1 MAADAEKPNPAKSGR
16 GGAEIPFSPVVTKL
30 LGESGEP
37 QDLVTLVGYIGPSK
51 KEGHVRLYTGLDFQ
65 TYYEIPREGVVLA
78 EAVDR
83 DDENSPT
90 QLTIQANATV
100 DLVQTSKQTGP
111 ASYLAGSIAGTYLAG
126 AAAAQM
132 TAVHPIP
139 TKYTICRCWI
149 TFPTQCVCTHPPVC
163 PGIPGG
169 QVGEEAAAAYQ
180 YRSVNYTCPC
190 FATRWPLCPLP
201 EMQVGPEAAAL
212 PPLTSPVICRF
223 TTPIACHWTYFWQCH
238 LTHPPICPIA
248 SAGVACPPVSLG
260 CPEGQGGG
268 PVEAQAQA
276 GMYAYP
282 ASVFCRSWGLPCP
295 SQGLPCP
302 SRPCPVTQEPVQA
315 AGVYAYPASVFCP
328 SYAIPCLS
336 QWIHCPSRPCPV
348 TQEPVQAA
356 VHPSI
361 PCRTIRD
368 DCTMVAP
375 CTLHHGCPTNY
386 HQLC

>member
-1 MAADAEKPNPAKSGR
+1 MAADAEHPKPEKSER
-16 GGAEIPFSPVVTKL
+16 GGAEIPIHPLVTRL

-51 KEGHVRLYTGLDFQ
+51 KAGHVRLYTGLDFQ
-65 TYYEIPREGVVLA
+65 TYYEIPREGVALA

-83 DDENSPT
+83 EDENSPT
-90 QLTIQANATV
+90 RLMIQADATV
-100 DLVQTSKQTGP
+100 DLVQTSKQSGP
-111 ASYLAGSIAGTYLAG
+111 ASYLAGAIAGTYLAG
-126 AAAAQM
+126 AAAAQI

-139 TKYTICRCWI
+139 TKYTICRCLI
-149 TFPTQCVCTHPPVC
+149 TVPTQCVCTFPPFC

-201 EMQVGPEAAAL
+201 EAQVGPAVGAA
-212 PPLTSPVICRF
+212 PPPTSPVICRF
-223 TTPIACHWTYFWQCH
+223 TTPIACVWTHVWQCH
-238 LTHPPICPIA
+238 ITVVCTVPPQCIRYTVPPYCPIHTAVACTIPPQCIRYTVPPYCPIHTAVGCPPITLA
-248 SAGVACPPVSLG
+248 
-260 CPEGQGGG
+260 CPEGPGGG
-268 PVEAQAQA
+268 PVEVQAQA

-282 ASVFCRSWGLPCP
+282 ASVYCRTPYFPC
-295 SQGLPCP
+295 
-302 SRPCPVTQEPVQA
+302 VTQPHC
-315 AGVYAYPASVFCP
+315 GTP
-328 SYAIPCLS
+328 
-336 QWIHCPSRPCPV
+336 HCPMAPV
-348 TQEPVQAA
+348 ATPQAVA
-356 VHPSI
+356 PQMPLHPSLH
-361 PCRTIRD
+361 CHTVRD